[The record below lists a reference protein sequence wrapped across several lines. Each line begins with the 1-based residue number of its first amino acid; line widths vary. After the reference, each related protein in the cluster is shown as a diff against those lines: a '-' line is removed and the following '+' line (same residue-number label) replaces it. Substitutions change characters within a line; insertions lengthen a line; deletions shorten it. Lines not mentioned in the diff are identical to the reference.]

1 MGDYTHGNF
10 FLDPG
15 ITIKQEVIDTNNYN
29 TTANM
34 PIPARRIMDYHDMA
48 FDLESSQS
56 PSYQEVN
63 LIGNMQTGDGN
74 MMWSTRLG
82 LEEVS
87 KNEALIHMDDDDIFQ
102 VDKADLIQGPT
113 LAELNANDDTLLG
126 DLNFDDLLL
135 PEENSYNYI
144 NGPGPQKVSMPLLQ
158 LNNNLTSNRVN
169 NNSLGLMVSS
179 CPQTGMGYYRESIDV
194 CTTAPNVYN
203 LYSTKNSLPPFSPAS
218 QTSSNSSLHMLKTT
232 NSVLPSPMQQKHSTL
247 HELLMKK
254 EKCDVSPDRALL
266 GQSVPG
272 PTTSGISPN
281 SLRMPRT
288 HISRLSSSAPTH
300 LEFEQLWQRR
310 EPRKHLLSTGSLAEA
325 GSTSSLSTGGVL
337 SPDPQDFSHDEF
349 ESDEDSEHYED
360 FSSDNGMFTV
370 VKI

>member
-1 MGDYTHGNF
+1 MGDYSHGNF

-15 ITIKQEVIDTNNYN
+15 ITIKQEVIDANNYN
-29 TTANM
+29 TTASM
-34 PIPARRIMDYHDMA
+34 PIPARRIMDYHDLT
-48 FDLESSQS
+48 FELDSSQS

-63 LIGNMQTGDGN
+63 LIGDMQTGDGN

-82 LEEVS
+82 LEDVP
-87 KNEALIHMDDDDIFQ
+87 KNDALIHMDDDDIFQ

-135 PEENSYNYI
+135 PEENSYNYV
-144 NGPGPQKVSMPLLQ
+144 NVVGSQKVSMPLLQ
-158 LNNNLTSNRVN
+158 LNSNLASNRVN
-169 NNSLGLMVSS
+169 NNLGLTVSS
-179 CPQTGMGYYRESIDV
+179 CPQPGMGYYRENNIEV
-194 CTTAPNVYN
+194 CSTTSPNTYM
-203 LYSTKNSLPPFSPAS
+203 YSTKNSLPPFSPVS
-218 QTSSNSSLHMLKTT
+218 QTSSIST
-232 NSVLPSPMQQKHSTL
+232 LPSTMQQKHSTL

-254 EKCDVSPDRALL
+254 EKSDVSPDRALL

-272 PTTSGISPN
+272 PVTSGVSP
-281 SLRMPRT
+281 SGLRMPRT

-300 LEFEQLWQRR
+300 LGMEQIWQRR

-349 ESDEDSEHYED
+349 ESDEDSDHYED
-360 FSSDNGMFTV
+360 FSSDNGKSILIRFYLV
-370 VKI
+370 YFSLI